1 DFAGLSHATRNVATA
16 VTSPPMM
23 PATSAGTSTCPSPN
37 SHTISG
43 AKPTP
48 PTTPVAPVATVL
60 PESVLSFFSMII
72 SCQNLIES
80 RMLIATITIPK
91 SPRIA
96 PSPRSAPTT
105 AATTFMSRHRI
116 RKRGIPRGLA
126 SQPIHIESL
135 VALERTDQC
144 FEFGTVLAVVAVLG
158 QVVPALASIPAALDK
173 HVDEPL
179 VVGAVV
185 DSVGLPATDARV
197 RSVGAVEW
205 ADVAARFVGEA
216 VGAARCELLLGR
228 GCRLARLGSVSIERV
243 RADQT
248 VCGDS
253 HALLVFLRGCHGVR
267 AEVPVSAVREF
278 VALVEKK
285 LLPLLDSAPLVVESQ
300 RLILARCRIG
310 LAASSA
316 RRPASRG
323 DSALGAADL
332 A

>member
-1 DFAGLSHATRNVATA
+1 
-16 VTSPPMM
+16 MM

-80 RMLIATITIPK
+80 RMLIARITIPK

-158 QVVPALASIPAALDK
+158 QVVPALASIQAALDK

-179 VVGAVV
+179 VVRPVV
-185 DSVGLPATDARV
+185 DPVRLAPADTRV

-205 ADVAARFVGEA
+205 ADVAALLIRERVGPARRELLALRRLGLGLRLGQFGLPRVKPRFHRVFSDQP
-216 VGAARCELLLGR
+216 VSSDSELLLHPD
-228 GCRLARLGSVSIERV
+228 RV
-243 RADQT
+243 
-248 VCGDS
+248 G
-253 HALLVFLRGCHGVR
+253 LRIR
-267 AEVPVSAVREF
+267 PEVPVSGF
-278 VALVEKK
+278 
-285 LLPLLDSAPLVVESQ
+285 LVVAESVGLPVLDPSVTVAVFVVQPQ
-300 RLILARCRIG
+300 R
-310 LAASSA
+310 
-316 RRPASRG
+316 
-323 DSALGAADL
+323 
-332 A
+332 